1 MYARHPAT
9 ELGIVDEATRL
20 DLLLAAW
27 GVNKLEAD
35 KEESRRVRLQRE
47 LNRELA
53 MMIALAM
60 AGREIPALGGDED
73 SGDDFVE
80 AE

>member
-9 ELGIVDEATRL
+9 ELGIVDETVRL

-27 GVNKLEAD
+27 GVQRLEAN
-35 KEESRRVRLQRE
+35 KEESRRVRLRRE

-53 MMIALAM
+53 MMIALAR
-60 AGREIPALGGDED
+60 AGKEIPPLGGDED